1 MIIAGNFKAN
11 HTRSSAFSYCQSLDL
26 FLQNIHQEV
35 YIFPPSSSLPYGD
48 FSCLK
53 IGAQNAYLSTHGAF
67 TGEIGLI
74 HLQELKIKTLMI
86 GHSERRMMFAEDHTL
101 CKAKFDF
108 FAKQGMEI
116 FFCVGENL
124 AVRQEGRVKEFLQDQ
139 LAGIDLSYS
148 HLIIAYEPIW
158 AIGTGVSANLDEIK
172 QTCKMLKDLGCAK
185 VVYGG
190 SVNANNA
197 GEIMDLESVDGVLV
211 GGACLDLENF
221 CSIIQEGEKSEK
233 RKKHLLNK

>member
-1 MIIAGNFKAN
+1 MIIAGNFKTN
-11 HTRSSAFSYCQSLDL
+11 HTRSSAFSYCQRLDL
-26 FLQNIHQEV
+26 FLQNIHQGV

-48 FSCLK
+48 FSFLK
-53 IGAQNAYLSTHGAF
+53 IGAQNAYLATHGAF
-67 TGEIGLI
+67 TGEIGLT
-74 HLQELKIKTLMI
+74 HLQELKIKALMI
-86 GHSERRMMFAEDHTL
+86 GHSERRMMFAEDHAL

-124 AVRQEGRVKEFLQDQ
+124 AVRQEGKISEFLQRQ

-148 HLIIAYEPIW
+148 HLVIAYEPIW
-158 AIGTGVSANLDEIK
+158 AIGTGTSANLGEIK
-172 QTCKMLKDLGCAK
+172 QTCEILKDLGCAK
-185 VVYGG
+185 VIYGG

-197 GEIMDLESVDGVLV
+197 GEIMDLEGIDGVLV

-221 CSIIQEGEKSEK
+221 CQIIKEGEKSEK
-233 RKKHLLNK
+233 RKNHSLNK